1 MRDLKRVDARGLSCP
16 QPVIMTKR
24 YMDEDKDSDFEVW
37 VDNGAAKENVT
48 RLAIKNGY
56 KVEYEEH
63 EDFLALKL
71 SK

>member
-1 MRDLKRVDARGLSCP
+1 
-16 QPVIMTKR
+16 
-24 YMDEDKDSDFEVW
+24 MDEDKDSDFEVW

-48 RLAIKNGY
+48 RLAIKAGY

-71 SK
+71 TK